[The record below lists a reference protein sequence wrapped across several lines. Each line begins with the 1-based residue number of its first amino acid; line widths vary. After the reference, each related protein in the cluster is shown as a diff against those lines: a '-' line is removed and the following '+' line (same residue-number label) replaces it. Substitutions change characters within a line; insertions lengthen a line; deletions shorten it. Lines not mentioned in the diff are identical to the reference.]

1 MVRPRQEFLNVSY
14 LSISLSIYLSV
25 QDSLQGV
32 GNGETPAGV
41 LDFKLPII
49 PIKQAINQSINQAI
63 SICLRLFTGSWEW

>member
-14 LSISLSIYLSV
+14 LSFDLSIYRSIFLASYLSNYLSV

-41 LDFKLPII
+41 LECKL
-49 PIKQAINQSINQAI
+49 SIY
-63 SICLRLFTGSWEW
+63 LFI